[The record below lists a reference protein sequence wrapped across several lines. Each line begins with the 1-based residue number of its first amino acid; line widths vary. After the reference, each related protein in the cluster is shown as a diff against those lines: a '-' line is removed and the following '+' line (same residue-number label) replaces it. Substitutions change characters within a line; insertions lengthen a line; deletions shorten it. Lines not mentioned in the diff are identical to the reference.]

1 MSEKRIIVDQPDLI
15 GSWVA
20 AKTQGEWVR
29 GMGTA
34 IGLIDENL
42 QLLAGV
48 AYTSWNGASLYM
60 HVAAVPGR
68 QWLNRKFLHIC
79 FDYPFNQLGA
89 KKLIGLVGSQNAD
102 ALRFDQNLGFVLE
115 ATLKGAHPDGDL
127 LVLTMTREQC
137 RWLNHPN
144 LKVNYGKTQSSPA
157 A

>member
-1 MSEKRIIVDQPDLI
+1 MKRIIVDQPDWI
-15 GSWVA
+15 GRWVA
-20 AKTQGEWVR
+20 AKTDGEWVS

-34 IGLIDENL
+34 IGLINET
-42 QLLAGV
+42 QILAGV

-60 HVAAVPGR
+60 HVAAQPGR
-68 QWLNRKFLHIC
+68 QWLNRDFLHIC
-79 FDYPFNQLGA
+79 FDYPFNQLRA
-89 KKLIGLVGSQNAD
+89 KKLIGLVGSGNSD

-137 RWLNHPN
+137 RWLDHPKM
-144 LKVNYGKTQSSPA
+144 KVNYGKTQSSPA